1 LCVEKQYLDPDDLA
15 SLGRDRERSRDAR
28 GNPADPD
35 FQIRPIVDFDSPVR
49 SAILARDQCV
59 AFAGVDSNV
68 ATTTSSI

>member
-1 LCVEKQYLDPDDLA
+1 MLLRGAVLLVLPFGE
-15 SLGRDRERSRDAR
+15 AR
-28 GNPADPD
+28 WGLSSKD
-35 FQIRPIVDFDSPVR
+35 FQILPIVDFDSPVR